1 MTAPESRADRFTR
14 ELSEL
19 KIPDPSA
26 GRSQLWL
33 RIGLALMVVGPVL
46 AIIAYFMSHGTSNP
60 LEQRDAIVIA
70 LIGISLAVVGSA
82 VFLRYSLTDFLRFW
96 LARQAFDFSNLS
108 EQLSPN
114 DKLLAEKD
122 IHDDTAKHAVAPR

>member
-1 MTAPESRADRFTR
+1 MTSPESRADRFTR

-114 DKLLAEKD
+114 DKILVEKD

>member
-1 MTAPESRADRFTR
+1 MTSSESRAERFTR

-19 KIPDPSA
+19 KIADPA
-26 GRSQLWL
+26 TGRSQLWL
-33 RIGLALMVVGPVL
+33 RIGLALMAIGPVL
-46 AIIAYFMSHGTSNP
+46 AIIAYFMSHGTANP

-82 VFLRYSLTDFLRFW
+82 VFLRYSLTEFLRFW

-114 DKLLAEKD
+114 DKVLVEKD
-122 IHDDTAKHAVAPR
+122 VEDDTAKHAVAPR

>member
-1 MTAPESRADRFTR
+1 MTSSESRADRFTR

-19 KIPDPSA
+19 KIADPA
-26 GRSQLWL
+26 TGRSQLWL
-33 RIGLALMVVGPVL
+33 RIGLALMVIGPVL
-46 AIIAYFMSHGTSNP
+46 AIIAYFMSHGTASP

-82 VFLRYSLTDFLRFW
+82 VFLRYSLTEFLRFW

-114 DKLLAEKD
+114 DKVLVEKD
-122 IHDDTAKHAVAPR
+122 VHDDSAKHAVAPR

>member
-114 DKLLAEKD
+114 DKLLVEKD

>member
-1 MTAPESRADRFTR
+1 MTSPESRADRFTR

-19 KIPDPSA
+19 KIADPA
-26 GRSQLWL
+26 TGRSQLWL
-33 RIGLALMVVGPVL
+33 RIGLALMVIGPVL
-46 AIIAYFMSHGTSNP
+46 AIIAYFMSHGTANP

-82 VFLRYSLTDFLRFW
+82 VFLRYSLTEFLRFW

-108 EQLSPN
+108 EQLSSN
-114 DKLLAEKD
+114 DQALVEKD
-122 IHDDTAKHAVAPR
+122 VHDDSAKHAVAPR

>member
-1 MTAPESRADRFTR
+1 MTTPESRADRFTR

-19 KIPDPSA
+19 KISDPSA

-33 RIGLALMVVGPVL
+33 RGGLALMVIGPVL
-46 AIIAYFMSHGTSNP
+46 AIVAYFMSHGTASA
-60 LEQRDAIVIA
+60 LEQRDAVIIA

-96 LARQAFDFSNLS
+96 LARQAFDLNNLTS
-108 EQLSPN
+108 QLSPT
-114 DKLLAEKD
+114 EKILVSKD
-122 IHDDTAKHAVAPR
+122 VHDDSAKHAVAPR